1 MDSWLRSVSV
11 LAMAFV
17 GVVVMTLG
25 LSIWILPDGSAV
37 AQGGGDPS
45 ASAEP
50 SDDTPSVPT
59 GPPTA
64 EGGSLAVTGDRP
76 GTLVLDRVN
85 EEGSGYAIVGDKGK
99 VILGRDPIEITQ
111 VTFDGLD
118 FYTDPGDCT
127 IAPGE
132 YNADAGVAWADLECT
147 EVRDIRDKATI
158 SIAGRV
164 AVAANMLGLTG
175 DLPEPGGTVSFGDA
189 SVTADWATFTM
200 TVRPSRAGVDDDTAM
215 SIGGMDPYWG
225 LEFSW
230 NADTDRLSLFQVN
243 YGTGRAQAE
252 ADACT
257 IDRRVIGRHSP
268 RLSMVEM
275 TITCPSVDVPEL
287 GVVPIRGM
295 VIVSQVVFYSR
306 F

>member
-1 MDSWLRSVSV
+1 MDNWLRSVSV

-25 LSIWILPDGSAV
+25 LSIWILPNGSAV
-37 AQGGGDPS
+37 AQGGDPS

-59 GPPTA
+59 GPPTT
-64 EGGSLAVTGDRP
+64 EGGSLVVTGERP
-76 GTLVLDRVN
+76 GTLALDRVN
-85 EEGSGYAIVGDKGK
+85 EDGGYAIVGDKGK
-99 VILGRDPIEITQ
+99 VIFGGDPVEVTQ

-127 IAPGE
+127 LTPGE
-132 YNADAGVAWADLECT
+132 HNADAGVAWVDLECD
-147 EVRDIRDKATI
+147 EMRDIRDNATI
-158 SIAGRV
+158 SVAGRV
-164 AVAANMLGLTG
+164 AVAASMVGLTA
-175 DLPEPGGTVSFGDA
+175 DLPSAGGTLSFGET
-189 SVTADWATFTM
+189 SLTAEWATFAM

-215 SIGGMDPYWG
+215 SIGSMDPFWN

-252 ADACT
+252 PDACT

-268 RLSMVEM
+268 RHSMVEM

-287 GVVPIRGM
+287 GVVPISGT
-295 VIVSQVVFYSR
+295 VIVSQVVFNSR

>member
-1 MDSWLRSVSV
+1 MDNWLRSVSV

-37 AQGGGDPS
+37 AQGSDPS

-50 SDDTPSVPT
+50 TDDTPTIPT
-59 GPPTA
+59 GPPMQ

-76 GTLVLDRVN
+76 GTLVLDHVD
-85 EEGSGYAIVGDKGK
+85 EDGGYMLRGDKGR
-99 VILGRDPIEITQ
+99 VVLRGDPADVAQ
-111 VTFDGLD
+111 VSFDGLD

-132 YNADAGVAWADLECT
+132 HNADAGVAWVDIECN
-147 EVRDIRDKATI
+147 EMRDIRDTA
-158 SIAGRV
+158 SVSVSGRV
-164 AVAANMLGLTG
+164 GIAAYLLGLTS
-175 DLPEPGGTVSFGDA
+175 DLPSAGGTLQFGDRPM
-189 SVTADWATFTM
+189 TAEWATFTM
-200 TVRPSRAGVDDDTAM
+200 TIRPSLAGIDDDTAM
-215 SIGGMDPYWG
+215 SIGGTDPHWG

-230 NADTDRLSLFQVN
+230 SADTDRLSLFQVS

-252 ADACT
+252 PDACT

-268 RLSMVEM
+268 RHSMVEM

-287 GVVPIRGM
+287 GVVPIRGT
-295 VIVSQVVFYSR
+295 VIVSQVVFNSR